1 MHKSLFILYI
11 HHFFLKMLD
20 FKKGG
25 KQEFIGAAKI
35 SNESDLS

>member
-1 MHKSLFILYI
+1 
-11 HHFFLKMLD
+11 MLD